1 MNSAVAIGPR
11 WFGVGRNV
19 LRNEV
24 KVDGDEEED
33 EGRK

>member
-1 MNSAVAIGPR
+1 MHSAVAIGPR